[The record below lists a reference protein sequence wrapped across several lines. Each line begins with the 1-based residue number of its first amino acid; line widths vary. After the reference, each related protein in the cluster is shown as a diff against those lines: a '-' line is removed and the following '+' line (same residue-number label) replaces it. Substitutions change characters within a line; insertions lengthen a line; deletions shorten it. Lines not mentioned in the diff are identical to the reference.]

1 MCAAAQIVLSGSQA
15 ARMTSACWLMWARV
29 SPVMQLW
36 CTGVALTRSSTMLV
50 GVRTGIHSAGQHCMP
65 SQTAAQQWADVVVA
79 GTQVHALLKALRNL
93 GGLHEAGCCSLPS
106 MRALQGDDCPS
117 DKVVDDTC

>member
-1 MCAAAQIVLSGSQA
+1 MCRRANYAVRLSSSADDLRLLAQVGA
-15 ARMTSACWLMWARV
+15 
-29 SPVMQLW
+29 
-36 CTGVALTRSSTMLV
+36 GVAGDAVVVHRCGSDQVQHNV
-50 GVRTGIHSAGQHCMP
+50 GGREDGDTLCRTTLHAQS
-65 SQTAAQQWADVVVA
+65 TAAQQWADVVVA

-106 MRALQGDDCPS
+106 MRGLQGDDCPS